1 MKCWEKDPVSRPTFK
16 ELHLSVSKYIESIA
30 GYLDIGFNPF
40 AGGGVGGED
49 GGEVDDDVLKEEE
62 GGTELNVNE
71 SVIEGEGGGEIEEKG
86 RNGKKT
92 NHSIALTHAIYI
104 PILFLESEGTDFGV
118 PSTD

>member
-1 MKCWEKDPVSRPTFK
+1 MKCWVKDPVSRPTFK
-16 ELHLSVSKYIESIA
+16 ELHLSVSKYIECIA

-40 AGGGVGGED
+40 AGGGGGEGED

-62 GGTELNVNE
+62 GEAELNVNE

-92 NHSIALTHAIYI
+92 NSIALTHAIY
-104 PILFLESEGTDFGV
+104 
-118 PSTD
+118 PSFCRE